1 MRMQFR
7 KHFRSVRHLVARRLL
22 DRERKGA
29 SLASAPIGPFARF
42 IQRLMET
49 PMAIPEDLELESP
62 VEGWIIEPKGY
73 VFVHTPAKDSSLLA
87 DAPCALVGAQL
98 LFKEPFQ
105 SAADWR
111 SKVLAAGLT
120 LTFPSSETRNA
131 FLREIVPAYAMT
143 GELPDRQYILPLLL
157 ISVITYIVLTGMAYL
172 LPRYLTKRIEDEG
185 PVGFA
190 LMFGNVGFM
199 GYPVVASIFGHEA
212 IFYAAVLNVVN
223 TFAVF
228 TIGTMLITGKSE
240 VEGSKFQKKVLYST
254 PMLAAYLT
262 MAIVALR
269 IDNIPAFISQPLTMI
284 GNITVPAALLIVG
297 SSMSHLSPRAM
308 LGNGTVYATTLFRLA
323 ILPIAIYYL
332 CRALGFSE
340 FVVNINTI
348 VIAMPVATYGTILC
362 LRHGK
367 DTTFITEVTFITT
380 LISMLT
386 IPALVMVFF

>member
-1 MRMQFR
+1 MATVMITLFAIVVVGYAAG
-7 KHFRSVRHLVARRLL
+7 KLGYLGGTFDKRL
-22 DRERKGA
+22 
-29 SLASAPIGPFARF
+29 
-42 IQRLMET
+42 
-49 PMAIPEDLELESP
+49 
-62 VEGWIIEPKGY
+62 
-73 VFVHTPAKDSSLLA
+73 
-87 DAPCALVGAQL
+87 
-98 LFKEPFQ
+98 
-105 SAADWR
+105 
-111 SKVLAAGLT
+111 SKVVIDITCPALIL
-120 LTFPSSETRNA
+120 SS
-131 FLREIVPAYAMT
+131 AMT

-340 FVVNINTI
+340 FVVNINTL

-362 LRHGK
+362 LKYGK
-367 DTTFITEVTFITT
+367 DTTMITEVTFITT
-380 LISMLT
+380 LVSMVS
-386 IPALVMVFF
+386 IPLLVTLLF

>member
-1 MRMQFR
+1 MATVMITLFAIVVVGYAAG
-7 KHFRSVRHLVARRLL
+7 KLGYLGGTFDKRL
-22 DRERKGA
+22 
-29 SLASAPIGPFARF
+29 
-42 IQRLMET
+42 
-49 PMAIPEDLELESP
+49 
-62 VEGWIIEPKGY
+62 
-73 VFVHTPAKDSSLLA
+73 
-87 DAPCALVGAQL
+87 
-98 LFKEPFQ
+98 
-105 SAADWR
+105 
-111 SKVLAAGLT
+111 SKVVIDITCPALIL
-120 LTFPSSETRNA
+120 SS
-131 FLREIVPAYAMT
+131 AMT

-348 VIAMPVATYGTILC
+348 VIAMTVATYGTILC

>member
-1 MRMQFR
+1 MATVMITLFAIVVVGYAAG
-7 KHFRSVRHLVARRLL
+7 KLGYLGGTFDKRL
-22 DRERKGA
+22 
-29 SLASAPIGPFARF
+29 
-42 IQRLMET
+42 
-49 PMAIPEDLELESP
+49 
-62 VEGWIIEPKGY
+62 
-73 VFVHTPAKDSSLLA
+73 
-87 DAPCALVGAQL
+87 
-98 LFKEPFQ
+98 
-105 SAADWR
+105 
-111 SKVLAAGLT
+111 SKVVIDITCPALIL
-120 LTFPSSETRNA
+120 SS
-131 FLREIVPAYAMT
+131 AMT

-380 LISMLT
+380 LLSMIT
-386 IPALVMVFF
+386 IPLLSYCIGVKG

>member
-1 MRMQFR
+1 MATVMITLFAIVVVGYAAG
-7 KHFRSVRHLVARRLL
+7 KLGYLGGEFDKRL
-22 DRERKGA
+22 
-29 SLASAPIGPFARF
+29 
-42 IQRLMET
+42 
-49 PMAIPEDLELESP
+49 
-62 VEGWIIEPKGY
+62 
-73 VFVHTPAKDSSLLA
+73 
-87 DAPCALVGAQL
+87 
-98 LFKEPFQ
+98 
-105 SAADWR
+105 
-111 SKVLAAGLT
+111 SKVVIDITCPALIL
-120 LTFPSSETRNA
+120 SS
-131 FLREIVPAYAMT
+131 AMT
-143 GELPDRQYILPLLL
+143 GELPDRQYILPLLF
-157 ISVITYIVLTGMAYL
+157 ISVITYIVLTGVAYL

-362 LRHGK
+362 LRNDK
-367 DTTFITEVTFITT
+367 DTTLITEVTFITT
-380 LISMLT
+380 LLSMLT
-386 IPALVMVFF
+386 IPALVTMLF